1 MALRKRILDFPTEI
15 ADALGLFVEVASP
28 FRITDHALLGGG
40 TVLAARWGHRLSTDL
55 DFFMPQDAFDHSIT
69 HRALD
74 LEAAL
79 QSVAFGTIVTPN
91 HMQCVMRDTS
101 VEVSV
106 SVATANA
113 LGTADSSDEAK
124 HGVGTQTTSAIL
136 LGKIAGRMMRQG
148 RVTVRDIYDLCVAK
162 RLDADALRSAAL
174 SVPPGALV
182 RTAELLEQEL
192 AGNQRLKPLLAPTH
206 TDLAQDIAAR
216 GSALL
221 SRLGMWA
228 EAARERERSE

>member
-1 MALRKRILDFPTEI
+1 MNARKRVLQFPREVS
-15 ADALGLFVEVASP
+15 AALGLFVEAASP
-28 FRITDHALLGGG
+28 FGIVEHALLGGG

-55 DFFMPQDAFDHSIT
+55 DFFMQQDAFDHAIT
-69 HRALD
+69 QRASE

-79 QSVAFGTIVTPN
+79 RDVAFGAFVTPN

-106 SVATANA
+106 DVASAND
-113 LGTADSSDEAK
+113 LGPVESSDEAA

-148 RVTVRDIYDLCVAK
+148 RVTVRDIYDLCVAE
-162 RLDADALRSAAL
+162 RVDADALRAAARL
-174 SVPPGALV
+174 VPAGALV
-182 RTAELLEQEL
+182 RTAALLEQEL

-206 TDLAQDIAAR
+206 TDLAEDLDAQGR
-216 GSALL
+216 ALL
-221 SRLGMWA
+221 LRLADGA
-228 EAARERERSE
+228 NRREPK